1 MPKLTSKQ
9 PGTLPG
15 RAEQQ
20 PDVARST
27 LDQAEQFSD
36 AQKSQPSQTEAHQ
49 RIHPCPPPKI
59 DPPTPLPTPQQETG
73 VKGDTSD
80 LTKPRGA
87 KTAQKNHPLTQEV
100 DDTSSGKVCPHPA
113 TNTEYCVDVQTS
125 GQVCTHP
132 PVCTEDDYPTNP
144 KKPQVDGCPSV
155 KVHTCPLPL
164 LADHQVA
171 TAACMKDCVDAEK
184 SDQVHT
190 HPPRCSN
197 PGHHPPPPNKENSKE
212 NISHQIRHN
221 QDENDAVSPRQ
232 KPTSPKEQKTITLLT
247 PLQMTPPELS
257 RSPLKIKKENS
268 RIFTQYIEETLAQ
281 NSTQRLCS
289 PENQKNP
296 LPPSRKISTLNAPL
310 MKTPLENPTV
320 VANASK
326 STPQK
331 FGDITPTSRNPLPP
345 QKETTQRRK
354 FSTLGHP
361 KTPLRRKLQQA
372 PIPSPKRKRSPG
384 P

>member
-1 MPKLTSKQ
+1 MADQRKADPNQRLPSQEDVLIEDDPACPSIQHTPIIQPLAKLRAVARCVKFHDNPIYVPKLTSKQ

-59 DPPTPLPTPQQETG
+59 DPPSPLPTPQQETG

-132 PVCTEDDYPTNP
+132 PVCTEDGYPTNP

-155 KVHTCPLPL
+155 KVHTCP
-164 LADHQVA
+164 DV
-171 TAACMKDCVDAEK
+171 
-184 SDQVHT
+184 
-190 HPPRCSN
+190 
-197 PGHHPPPPNKENSKE
+197 
-212 NISHQIRHN
+212 
-221 QDENDAVSPRQ
+221 
-232 KPTSPKEQKTITLLT
+232 QKTGI
-247 PLQMTPPELS
+247 
-257 RSPLKIKKENS
+257 
-268 RIFTQYIEETLAQ
+268 
-281 NSTQRLCS
+281 
-289 PENQKNP
+289 
-296 LPPSRKISTLNAPL
+296 
-310 MKTPLENPTV
+310 
-320 VANASK
+320 
-326 STPQK
+326 
-331 FGDITPTSRNPLPP
+331 
-345 QKETTQRRK
+345 
-354 FSTLGHP
+354 LG
-361 KTPLRRKLQQA
+361 
-372 PIPSPKRKRSPG
+372 S
-384 P
+384 